1 MVDMRVADWRE
12 ASKHNKSAA
21 NERILM
27 RIQFDTGPLAAASK
41 ANGTQGTVFDAPSS
55 VIRANTPDDLPSAF
69 AAIECAK
76 AQGQWLAGYMSYELG
91 MCLDPALHDLLP
103 AGRDLPLLEF
113 GVYDAPKRAKSL
125 ENVADVQT
133 KLTPRWDLTRYTAAF
148 DRAKS
153 YIEAGDCYQVNLTF
167 PVDVHSDAAPRQ
179 LYDALSA
186 RQPVPYGAF
195 IETDHHTLLSRSP
208 ELFFKT
214 DASGQITVRPMKG
227 TVARGADAK
236 SDAEAKAWLVASE
249 KDQAENLMIVD
260 LLRNDVSRIS
270 EIGSVKV
277 PKLFEIEA
285 YKTVYQMT
293 STVTAQMLADVDF
306 SAQCK
311 ALFPCG
317 SITGAPKI
325 RAMEIID
332 ELEQAPRGAY
342 CGAIGWIA
350 PDGRSEFSVAIRT
363 LVFEN
368 GASSGQLNVGGGLVY
383 DSQAD
388 SEYNEAL
395 LKAEFAQL

>member
-1 MVDMRVADWRE
+1 
-12 ASKHNKSAA
+12 
-21 NERILM
+21 L
-27 RIQFDTGPLAAASK
+27 
-41 ANGTQGTVFDAPSS
+41 
-55 VIRANTPDDLPSAF
+55 
-69 AAIECAK
+69 
-76 AQGQWLAGYMSYELG
+76 
-91 MCLDPALHDLLP
+91 LDPVLHPLLRD
-103 AGRDLPLLEF
+103 GRDLPLLEF
-113 GVYDAPKRAKSL
+113 GVYEAPRVVNTPQ
-125 ENVADVQT
+125 NVEKVQT
-133 KLTPRWDLTRYTAAF
+133 KLSPRWGLDRYKAAF

-167 PVDVHSDAAPRQ
+167 PVDVHSDATPRQ
-179 LYDALSA
+179 LYDALRA
-186 RQPVPYGAF
+186 RQPVPYGAL

-214 DASGQITVRPMKG
+214 DAAGKITVRPMKG
-227 TVARGADAK
+227 TVARNDDPIK
-236 SDAEAKAWLVASE
+236 DAEAKTWLAASI

-277 PKLFEIEA
+277 PKLFDIEA

-306 SAQCK
+306 ADQCK

-332 ELEQAPRGAY
+332 ELERAPRGAY

-350 PDGRSEFSVAIRT
+350 PDGSSEFNVAIRT

-368 GASSGQLNVGGGLVY
+368 GASSGHLNVGGGLVY
-383 DSQAD
+383 DSQAE

-395 LKAEFAQL
+395 LKTEFAQL

>member
-1 MVDMRVADWRE
+1 
-12 ASKHNKSAA
+12 
-21 NERILM
+21 M
-27 RIQFDTGPLAAASK
+27 RIQFDTGPLAGASQS
-41 ANGTQGTVFDAPSS
+41 ALVGDVAQGSVFEAPSS
-55 VIRANTPDDLPSAF
+55 MICARKADELPAAF
-69 AAIECAK
+69 AAI
-76 AQGQWLAGYMSYELG
+76 AQARADGYWIAGYMSYELG
-91 MCLDPALHDLLP
+91 LLLDPVLHPLLRD
-103 AGRDLPLLEF
+103 GRDLPLLEF
-113 GVYDAPKRAKSL
+113 GVYEAPKVVNTPQ
-125 ENVADVQT
+125 NVEKVQT
-133 KLTPRWDLTRYTAAF
+133 KLSPRWGLDRYKAAF

-167 PVDVHSDAAPRQ
+167 PVDVHSDATPRQ
-179 LYDALSA
+179 LYDALRA
-186 RQPVPYGAF
+186 RQPVPYGAL

-214 DASGQITVRPMKG
+214 DAAGKITVRPMKG
-227 TVARGADAK
+227 TVARNDDPIK
-236 SDAEAKAWLVASE
+236 DAEAKTWLAASI

-277 PKLFEIEA
+277 PKLFDIEA

-306 SAQCK
+306 ADQCK

-332 ELEQAPRGAY
+332 ELERAPRGAY

-350 PDGRSEFSVAIRT
+350 PDGSSEFNVAIRT

-368 GASSGQLNVGGGLVY
+368 GASSGHLNVGGGLVY
-383 DSQAD
+383 DSQAE

-395 LKAEFAQL
+395 LKTEFAQL